1 MSKNLTRKGLVFGAV
16 VALGSTLF
24 AGAPAQ
30 AAAGIDL
37 TDLNN
42 KGTYGMLEAETF
54 AFLASGNAD
63 FNAASQMRVKVKNVL
78 GSANAVTPLIG
89 SASPTAVN
97 YATSGATA
105 TALGTAAGDT
115 AVFAVASMTSPF
127 QFKLTSG
134 AIAASTTEQYEVT
147 VWADSN
153 NNGVIDTT
161 GVATPEVASATRTVT
176 FYDIA
181 SLAPVITLDDAVE
194 GGLAVGAD
202 VTIPNISIDQ
212 LAVAK
217 FGVKYTTG
225 TDAALGTQV
234 AKLDIVSLATDKSKL
249 ESDLALTFAS
259 GGLVKDTAVKATLKY
274 LAAGP
279 NVDGSDGAVVGSA
292 ATKSVTARKAAAITA
307 SVVASSEASAS
318 AVKTDGTAVFQA
330 LVEDDTHGA
339 TTADPVVGNKVTA
352 KVEVFA
358 NNGSTVKTLSSTVF
372 VEINGVKYTDA
383 TKLPGATGID
393 QLSLVTDSKGL
404 ANVTVK
410 VTGLD
415 GTGADATETDNVK
428 VTFTTETL
436 AAVNAPAEVNDAAY
450 TAYALASN
458 GNVATTTD
466 GAAVSVPVVVY
477 DQFGGVPGAG
487 YDVLTTLSSSTNFSG
502 TGEVAATAAS
512 ETKATLSA
520 GKATLSILDNS
531 TGTGENTY
539 AIAVKKLTGNTYGTS
554 IASIA
559 AFVVKVR
566 AAADLTPGTIDV
578 TDGATNT
585 TTKVR
590 EIAGPVVLNLATQGT
605 WDERAVSGTEP
616 TITASGAQSLAGTVS
631 TAATATAAAALVEGA
646 KVSLSGAGLQFLSVV
661 DGKKIYTVGSA
672 EVYTNASGAFNVS
685 VASNKAGKQTINITS
700 GGVTQVVTVVFA
712 QADDNAGTSLV
723 VDAPATILPGRTL
736 VVTGVLT
743 DKFGNP
749 VNTVST
755 TDASNDAAGE
765 LLGDFSV
772 AYDGPGLIVG
782 SLPTETDADGKFT
795 FRVLLGASET
805 GSASVTAKYDANGDL
820 DYADTG
826 DLSVAKTITIGAA
839 PVVATAAASGS
850 TGKFF
855 ASATNAAG
863 KKVVVKVSGKFVT
876 SFTGT
881 LAKKSVA
888 VAALKGNR
896 TVTIYVGG
904 QLVLTKLVTIK

>member
-63 FNAASQMRVKVKNVL
+63 FNAASQLRVKVKNVL

-89 SASPTAVN
+89 SAAPTAVN

-161 GVATPEVASATRTVT
+161 GVATPEIASATRTVT
-176 FYDIA
+176 FYDVA
-181 SLAPVITLDDAVE
+181 SLAPSITIDDAIQ
-194 GGLAVGAD
+194 GASATGAD
-202 VTIPNISIDQ
+202 ITIPNISIDQ
-212 LAVAK
+212 LTAAEWGVRYSTGLDAV
-217 FGVKYTTG
+217 
-225 TDAALGTQV
+225 LGTGDV
-234 AKLDIVSLATDKSKL
+234 ADVVALSTDKTKF
-249 ESDLALTFAS
+249 ESDLAFTGSLAANS
-259 GGLVKDTAVKATLKY
+259 VVKAQVIYKNAGLGALDIDTLAHANATT
-274 LAAGP
+274 L
-279 NVDGSDGAVVGSA
+279 VGSA
-292 ATKSVTARKAAAITA
+292 ATKSVVALKAAAITA
-307 SVVASSEASAS
+307 SVLASSESTTS

-339 TTADPVVGNKVTA
+339 ATADPVVGNKVTA

-358 NNGSTVKTLSSTVF
+358 NDGLTVKTLSSTVF

-383 TKLPGATGID
+383 TKLPGATGVD
-393 QLSLVTDSKGL
+393 KLALVTDAKGL
-404 ANVTVK
+404 VNVSVK

-415 GTGADATETDNVK
+415 GTGANAAATDNVK
-428 VTFTTETL
+428 VSFTTETL
-436 AAVNAPAEVNDAAY
+436 AAVNATAEVNDAAY

-466 GAAVSVPVVVY
+466 GAAVSVPVAVY

-487 YDVLTTLSSSTNFSG
+487 YEVLTTLSSSANFTG
-502 TGEVAATAAS
+502 TGEVAPTAAS
-512 ETKATLSA
+512 ETKASLVS
-520 GKATLSILDNS
+520 GKATLTITDNS
-531 TGTGENTY
+531 TGTGEATY
-539 AIAVKKLTGNTYGTS
+539 AIDVKKLTGNTYGS
-554 IASIA
+554 AIASIA
-559 AFVVKVR
+559 SFVVKIR
-566 AAADLTPGTIDV
+566 AAAELTPGTIDV
-578 TDGATNT
+578 TAGTTNA

-590 EIAGPVVLNLATQGT
+590 EIAGPVALDLADYGT

-616 TITASGAQSLAGTVS
+616 TVTAEQSLTGTVS
-631 TAATATAAAALVEGA
+631 TAATATSAAALVEGT
-646 KVSLSGAGLQFLSVV
+646 KVTLSGAGLLFHSVV
-661 DGKKIYTVGSA
+661 DSKDVYTLDSA
-672 EVYTNASGAFNVS
+672 TVYTNASGAFDVRI
-685 VASNKAGKQTINITS
+685 ASHKAGKQTVVITAGS
-700 GGVTQVVTVVFA
+700 VSQTVTVVFA

-723 VDAPATILPGRTL
+723 VDAPANILPGRTL
-736 VVTGVLT
+736 VVTGTVT
-743 DKFGNP
+743 DKFGNA
-749 VNTVST
+749 VNTTGVNTS
-755 TDASNDAAGE
+755 
-765 LLGDFSV
+765 GDGGADLSV

-805 GSASVTAKYDANGDL
+805 GSATVTAKYDANGDA

-826 DLSVAKTITIGAA
+826 DLTVAKTVSIGAA

-855 ASATNAAG
+855 ASVTNAAG

-881 LAKKSVA
+881 EAKKSVA

-904 QLVLTKLVTIK
+904 TLVLTKLVTIK